1 MALTYPQAVRIMAN
15 ASPGRV
21 FVALRDLLAEQA
33 WEARLWIADYRQ
45 TALRSLDDVD
55 GEHEHIQVNDSW
67 QGRVFASGRAQAPAG
82 EDGHIIGLPV
92 SHRGNRLGVLQVSS
106 EHSLTDAEVADLAEV
121 AGALGHEITLAAEL
135 SDRYEQARRARP
147 LTVAAEMQ
155 WALLPATAHTEDR
168 YAIAGLLEPAYSIA
182 GDAFDWV
189 CEPDHLM
196 VAVCDGNNRGVPA
209 AMATTLAMTALR
221 NGRRAGV
228 PLAEQASLADQ
239 ALYAHYSGSSFVAA
253 LLMRLDLATG
263 LLSVVD
269 AGSPQL
275 LRVRG
280 GQIRLIELD
289 AQLPLGMFEE
299 TLYREQVV
307 DLSAGDRL
315 VVVSDGVHAA
325 PAGAP
330 FGDAALAAAVSSS
343 RLLSAQE
350 TVRHIV
356 AALREHHHGAE
367 LDDDAVLMCI
377 DWNGTAE

>member
-21 FVALRDLLAEQA
+21 FGALRDLLAEQA
-33 WEARLWIADYRQ
+33 WEATLWIADYRQ

-55 GEHEHIQVNDSW
+55 GEHENIQVNDSW
-67 QGRVFASGRAQAPAG
+67 QGRVFASGRVQGPAG
-82 EDGHIIGLPV
+82 DGGHMIGLPV

-106 EHSLTDAEVADLAEV
+106 ERSLTDAEVADLAEV

-155 WALLPATAHTEDR
+155 WALLPATAHIEDR

-280 GQIRLIELD
+280 SQIRLIELD

-307 DLSAGDRL
+307 DLSPGDRL
-315 VVVSDGVHAA
+315 IVVSDGVHAA
-325 PAGAP
+325 PADAP
-330 FGDAALAAAVSSS
+330 FGDAALAAALSSS

-350 TVRHIV
+350 TVRHVV

-367 LDDDAVLMCI
+367 LDDDAVVMCL
-377 DWNGTAE
+377 DWEAAE